1 MKEIKF
7 LARDT
12 NAAILLLHHTSEAF
26 TGNPCPPRSS
36 IQGKVSQMP
45 ALICTMA
52 ITPAGDMAVSPVK
65 NRYGAANA
73 SGTDAVYLKFNP
85 EYMNL
90 DDIDREITV

>member
-1 MKEIKF
+1 
-7 LARDT
+7 
-12 NAAILLLHHTSEAF
+12 
-26 TGNPCPPRSS
+26 
-36 IQGKVSQMP
+36 MP

-90 DDIDREITV
+90 DDIDREINVQG